1 MKSIS
6 IKWLTWSTF
15 MLNIDKLLMVAA
27 IVLVIGMSL
36 AILFQKNRQT
46 WYKNAPSLIT
56 TTGIF
61 CTFIGVTVGLLRFS
75 PDNSD
80 SLKFLLDG
88 LKLAFI
94 PSAIAIFIS
103 ILFKWLHTYSYT
115 QNLGNNFI
123 GKIEENTAAINC
135 LVDAVQV
142 VDWQIA
148 YKQNLEAN
156 IDKNAEL
163 LAVIETSL
171 KELIEVVNEQPKQ
184 LIDSSKNLS
193 VAIEEVS
200 TMVNQ
205 TTQDLKNTLTGL
217 GMNIKKAMT
226 NIEQHSQSPLTNVYN
241 DFNKFNQTMQQL
253 QGLSSELSTELK
265 SAVAEH
271 VRSLEA
277 VISNELQKTL
287 AKYQQ

>member
-1 MKSIS
+1 
-6 IKWLTWSTF
+6 

-103 ILFKWLHTYSYT
+103 ILFKWLHTHSYT

-123 GKIEENTAAINC
+123 SKIEENTVAINR

-148 YKQNLEAN
+148 YKQSLEAN

-226 NIEQHSQSPLTNVYN
+226 NIEQNSQSPLTNVYN